1 MIFKSKK
8 KKQEEEKK
16 EFKVVLWEDVGY
28 LREIKT
34 IQCDR
39 FVDEDKTP
47 FIENKDEKFAELYPK
62 DEDELIK
69 YDIKVLKAN
78 LKKKEDTLT
87 DIRGKDIEDYKEDE
101 PNTLDLEHEIK
112 RLKAKIRGN
121 KFSNKSSFAV
131 LSKGQV
137 TYNFL
142 RKGNT
147 FYPFKWDAET
157 TTIHTASEPVVK
169 KAGIL
174 LRNKNNKYDLKRL
187 LETSVVIMAII
198 FIVGTLVNIWFG
210 GWLWS
215 KYDDSNLGELA
226 RNEAENNKKIND
238 ILTDVL
244 NNTNEC
250 IEKNQYTNIE
260 GILPS

>member
-1 MIFKSKK
+1 MFGKK
-8 KKQEEEKK
+8 KGKQEEKKK
-16 EFKVVLWEDVGY
+16 EFKVILWEDVGY
-28 LREIKT
+28 LREIKS
-34 IQCDR
+34 IQCER

-47 FIENKDEKFAELYPK
+47 FIENKDEKFSELYPK

-69 YDIKVLKAN
+69 YDLKDLNLRLNKLIK
-78 LKKKEDTLT
+78 DLT
-87 DIRGKDIEDYKEDE
+87 AIRNKNIEEYREDE

-121 KFSNKSSFAV
+121 KFSSKSSFAV

-147 FYPFKWDAET
+147 FYPFKWDADT

-174 LRNKNNKYDLKRL
+174 LRNKSNKYDLKRL
-187 LETSVVIMAII
+187 LETSVVIMAVI
-198 FIVGTLVNIWFG
+198 FIIGTLVNIWFG
-210 GWLWS
+210 AWLWS
-215 KYDDSNLGELA
+215 KYDDSNLAEIA
-226 RNEAENNKKIND
+226 RNEAENNIKIND
-238 ILTDVL
+238 IFISIL

-250 IEKNQYTNIE
+250 IKNNPVQTIE
-260 GILPS
+260 GIVPS